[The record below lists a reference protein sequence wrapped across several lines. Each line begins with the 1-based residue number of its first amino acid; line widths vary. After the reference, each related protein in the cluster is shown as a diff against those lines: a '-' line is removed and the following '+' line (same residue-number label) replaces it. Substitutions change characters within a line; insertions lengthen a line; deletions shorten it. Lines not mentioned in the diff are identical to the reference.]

1 MKAADERQ
9 RPDADRPNA
18 ALSHDA
24 EQRLR
29 QAFVARYGWERGI
42 EVWRD
47 VVAYAWQHRD
57 RLSTMKNPIG
67 YLYRVGQSA
76 ARRHRRMSRQVLL
89 PEPDTEDFPHVEPG
103 LAYALSS
110 LSERQRLA
118 VLLVH
123 AHGWTHEAAA
133 EIVGVSK
140 STLRNHLARGLTR
153 LRDQLGVEDA

>member
-1 MKAADERQ
+1 MEAAEQRQ
-9 RPDADRPNA
+9 RPGSVGSFG
-18 ALSHDA
+18 ALSPDL
-24 EQRLR
+24 ERRFR

-57 RLSTMKNPIG
+57 RLAEMENATG

-76 ARRHRRMSRQVLL
+76 ARRHGRMSRHVLL
-89 PEPDTEDFPHVEPG
+89 PAPPAEDFPHVEPR
-103 LAYALSS
+103 LASALSS

-123 AHGWTHEAAA
+123 GHGWTHEAAA
-133 EIVGVSK
+133 EVVGVSK
-140 STLRNHLARGLTR
+140 STLRNHLARGLAR
-153 LRDQLGVEDA
+153 LRKELGVEDA